1 MVFDEESNTI
11 IKTVNEL
18 EKMLQ
23 QVGEPGTDTKVTWDP
38 VDYKYLIVEVIPD
51 DAVNENGTRYADR
64 QLDDVGPWVY
74 SGVTYNTEDI
84 SYELTVT
91 VSLNAEDQGILD
103 VAIDPNEN
111 LDFIN
116 LYKAKGEATV
126 SGKKVLEC
134 ANIADYDGAFEFTI
148 TDSDGNVITTVKND
162 SQGVIQYPTFQYI
175 VDPDLTA
182 GAVYDAETKVYT
194 VTVNKYEDLKDVY
207 TYKVEEVQLDDETM
221 AYNVYEDSYELK
233 VTVVANEQDKGI
245 LDVTIP
251 DSDDLSF
258 TNRQYY
264 FVGIAKVD
272 AKTKKDLK
280 GAVLQLVGSNGKV
293 IEEWTTDGSIHLI
306 NLLELEPGTY
316 SFREHSAPKGY
327 KLAETITFTVDKQGK
342 VSSKTKFEVDEENNT
357 IFTMKD
363 ELEPHKPPKTGDT
376 SNVFEWMLAM
386 ILALA
391 AATVL
396 LIARRS
402 RRAAR

>member
-1 MVFDEESNTI
+1 MRDKSSRPA
-11 IKTVNEL
+11 L
-18 EKMLQ
+18 A
-23 QVGEPGTDTKVTWDP
+23 
-38 VDYKYLIVEVIPD
+38 
-51 DAVNENGTRYADR
+51 DAD
-64 QLDDVGPWVY
+64 
-74 SGVTYNTEDI
+74 
-84 SYELTVT
+84 
-91 VSLNAEDQGILD
+91 
-103 VAIDPNEN
+103 
-111 LDFIN
+111 
-116 LYKAKGEATV
+116 
-126 SGKKVLEC
+126 

-182 GAVYDAETKVYT
+182 GAVYDAETNVYT

-233 VTVVANEQDKGI
+233 VTVKANEKDAAI

-264 FVGIAKVD
+264 YVGVAKID
-272 AKTKKDLK
+272 AATKKDLK
-280 GAVLQLVGSNGKV
+280 GAVLQLVASNGKV
-293 IEEWTTDGSIHLI
+293 VEEWTTDGSTHLI
-306 NLLELEPGTY
+306 NLLEVEPGTY
-316 SFREHSAPKGY
+316 SFREKSAPKGY
-327 KLAETITFTVDKQGK
+327 KLAETITFKVDKQGN
-342 VSSKTKFEVDEENNT
+342 VSSKTKFTVDKENNS

-363 ELEPHKPPKTGDT
+363 ERQTPVPPKTGDT

-391 AATVL
+391 AAIVL
-396 LIARRS
+396 LVVRRR